1 MIGTILL
8 LLPISTYNSKISFID
23 ALFTSTSAFCV
34 TGLTV
39 LDTGSYFS
47 PLGKIFI
54 ILLIQLGGIGIMSLS
69 TFIILI
75 LKNQLSISDK
85 LILNETISKYG
96 TINVKTI
103 VKYIFIF
110 TFSFELLGA
119 LLLFLKWKLYFQN
132 SLKCLLYAIFHS
144 ISAFCNA
151 GFSIFSDN
159 LIRFQ
164 NDFITVF
171 VITFLIIFG
180 GLGFGVIYELKE
192 LIKSKIKRKKFIIS
206 LHSKIVIITTIF
218 LILFGILIL
227 NITEN
232 SNILKGKTLFGRF
245 LITYFQSVTPR
256 TAGFSTINIGN
267 LTYASLLFII
277 FLMFVGGSPGSTA
290 GGIKTT
296 TFATLMLFVKSLLK
310 SRNNI
315 EAFQKTIPN
324 SIFKKSIAIFILSL
338 TLLFILSFLL
348 LYIEKDKFIPIQI
361 IFEAVSA
368 FGTVG
373 LSTGITPFL
382 KDYSKLILIILMIVG
397 KTGPLTIAMSVI
409 EKQDELIKYPNEE
422 ISVG

>member
-132 SLKCLLYAIFHS
+132 SLKCLWYAIFHS

-171 VITFLIIFG
+171 VITFLIILG

-232 SNILKGKTLFGRF
+232 SNILKGKNLFSRF

-348 LYIEKDKFIPIQI
+348 LYIEKDKFIPIKV

>member
-85 LILNETISKYG
+85 LIINETISKYG

-348 LYIEKDKFIPIQI
+348 LYIEKDKFIPIKV